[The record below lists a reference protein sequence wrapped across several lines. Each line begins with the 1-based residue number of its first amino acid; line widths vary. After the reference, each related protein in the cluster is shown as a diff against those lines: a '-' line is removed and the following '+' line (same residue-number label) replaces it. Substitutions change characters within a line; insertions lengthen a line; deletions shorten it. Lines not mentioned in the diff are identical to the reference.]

1 MFLNHKIANVTNEP
15 VLEAFALT
23 MIPGIGVKGAVHLL
37 ETFGDARAV
46 FDAPLDELTGRAE
59 LRPDLAR
66 AVTQR
71 KGFAQAEKELR
82 HCARNGLTVL
92 ASTDSAYPP
101 LLHEIPDYPPVLY
114 VMGDSSAL
122 TRRCLSMVGT
132 RKATAYGQVVC
143 SRLVE
148 GLAERLTDLCIVSGL
163 AFGIDAAAHRAA
175 IAAEIPT
182 VAVLANA
189 LPDITPA
196 QHAALARDLL
206 AHGGA
211 IISEFSSQT
220 PQKGTGYLARN
231 RIIAGLSA
239 GCVVVESPE
248 SGGSLHT
255 AACADDYHRTVM
267 AVPDRI
273 TDTASRGTNHLI
285 YSHKAQLIQSAGD
298 IIRELLWDIGPDA
311 AALRAKP
318 AAEPLTPEEE
328 RLLKLFPDTDPI
340 AVEELVH
347 ASRLDLGAL
356 SALLVGLELSGAVRQ
371 LHGNRYLKLRR
382 P

>member
-15 VLEAFALT
+15 VLEAIALT

-132 RKATAYGQVVC
+132 RKATAYGR
-143 SRLVE
+143 S
-148 GLAERLTDLCIVSGL
+148 
-163 AFGIDAAAHRAA
+163 FAA
-175 IAAEIPT
+175 
-182 VAVLANA
+182 
-189 LPDITPA
+189 
-196 QHAALARDLL
+196 
-206 AHGGA
+206 GW
-211 IISEFSSQT
+211 
-220 PQKGTGYLARN
+220 
-231 RIIAGLSA
+231 
-239 GCVVVESPE
+239 
-248 SGGSLHT
+248 
-255 AACADDYHRTVM
+255 
-267 AVPDRI
+267 
-273 TDTASRGTNHLI
+273 SRGSPN
-285 YSHKAQLIQSAGD
+285 D
-298 IIRELLWDIGPDA
+298 
-311 AALRAKP
+311 
-318 AAEPLTPEEE
+318 
-328 RLLKLFPDTDPI
+328 
-340 AVEELVH
+340 
-347 ASRLDLGAL
+347 
-356 SALLVGLELSGAVRQ
+356 
-371 LHGNRYLKLRR
+371 
-382 P
+382 